1 MNRRLWSS
9 VIAAALVLGT
19 LSGCSTDIER
29 SVPPIN
35 TQNPALASTIH
46 SSSNS
51 DTSSSKPSSSSSS
64 TSSSTSSTSST
75 QSSST
80 AEKVD
85 DKLMETLDG
94 YEDFFKEYT
103 LYIKGRND
111 KDNSK
116 IQEYAEK
123 SKEITELLE
132 NFDTSGL
139 NRKEQ
144 IYLEDVK
151 YRISKLLDSVKDSLP
166 KWNEESGQYEMST
179 SSTSERPVAPS
190 HSSSSQRPASSSSS
204 SSSSSSVSVPPESSS
219 SEVETVSSA
228 DSHTGTTIE
237 STVITDYSLPEVVDV
252 PEPDTSSLLTDYTR
266 KWAYNHISD
275 TQKILYARFFESAKN
290 NTGDINISDL
300 GLKESDI
307 VAAYWA
313 FDYDN
318 ANFLTLGSGYGYN
331 METYT
336 GKVIS
341 VAISYGRSSGN
352 VPTSQFEAA
361 TKSIIAEAEQMGSD
375 YERLKYIH
383 DWLVNNTD
391 YVKNNSASRN
401 EADGPVVYGQA
412 VCEGYSKAFMYLA
425 QSMGYEC
432 VCVAGY
438 ARGDHMWNMVK
449 VGGEWYHVDVTWDDP
464 VSNAGPI
471 LRHNYFLVSDST
483 IRNDHS
489 LDNYFAV
496 PSAPYDYQQ

>member
-35 TQNPALASTIH
+35 TENPALASVTH

-64 TSSSTSSTSST
+64 TSSSASSST
-75 QSSST
+75 QSSSI

-94 YEDFFKEYT
+94 YEAFFKEYT

-123 SKEITELLE
+123 SEEITELLE

-139 NRKEQ
+139 NKKEQ

-151 YRISKLLDSVKDSLP
+151 YRISKLLDSVKDKLP
-166 KWNEESGQYEMST
+166 KWNEESGQYEMSS
-179 SSTSERPVAPS
+179 SSTSKIPVVPS
-190 HSSSSQRPASSSSS
+190 TISSSQRPVSSSSS
-204 SSSSSSVSVPPESSS
+204 SSSSEPPDSSS
-219 SEVETVSSA
+219 SAAETESSA
-228 DSHTGTTIE
+228 ASHTGTAIE
-237 STVITDYSLPEVVDV
+237 STVITDYSLPEIADV
-252 PEPDTSSLLTDYTR
+252 PEPDTSTLLTDYTR

-290 NTGDINISDL
+290 NTEDINVSDL

-307 VAAYWA
+307 LAAYWA

-331 METYT
+331 MESYT

-361 TKSIIAEAEQMGSD
+361 TQSIIAEAEQMGSD

-391 YVKNNSASRN
+391 YVKSNAASRN

-438 ARGDHMWNMVK
+438 AQGDHMWNMVK

-464 VSNAGPI
+464 IPLGGGGSI
-471 LRHNYFLVSDST
+471 LRHNYFLISDST